1 MDIERIGI
9 PLFGKMAF
17 RTFHGGPFV
26 SCLRRNS
33 LEPIYITHAGEK
45 GAGLPGVSYIGLPE
59 PPPLSRIETGLLR
72 PFRRFVTRTET
83 TELHFRDCIYQLTSG
98 NQPLG
103 PSMRYLA
110 CLAMA
115 RHARACARASVAWS
129 RCLSSHAGGASLL
142 GTAGIRG
149 LLMPGFG
156 SYGFDYVNPLVY
168 AAQRQGAAIIS
179 CVSNYDNVCSRGY
192 RGFMPD
198 KVAVWSNLMAE
209 DVHRLNDIPRDR
221 IVVTGPVQFDRY
233 FAAIPVGRE
242 EFLRE
247 RGLDPARKT
256 VLYAG
261 STNTLDLLHFMRVL
275 VDGTRRCC
283 GEAFNVVL
291 RPHPDPR
298 LMRSPAIRAC
308 VELAELRGDRVYVS
322 DPSRLSSDALNPDED
337 LDELHALLAYSDVLI
352 NHYST
357 LGLEAAVCNLPTIYV
372 NYDLYPQGFNVK
384 AMSWW
389 YRQTTHNRRPLRL
402 RAARVAQD
410 DNELLDAVI
419 ALAGDRSQQAAER
432 REYALSECDRL
443 DGKSTERLAMLVRE
457 TLHSTT
463 R

>member
-1 MDIERIGI
+1 MKIERIGI

-26 SCLRRNS
+26 ACLRRNS
-33 LEPIYITHAGEK
+33 LEPTYITHPGEK
-45 GAGLPGVSYIGLPE
+45 GAGLPGVSYVGLPD
-59 PPPLSRIETGLLR
+59 PPALSRIETGLLR

-83 TELHFRDCIYQLTSG
+83 TEMHFRDCIYQLTSG
-98 NQPLG
+98 TQPLG

-110 CLAMA
+110 FLALA
-115 RHARACARASVAWS
+115 RHVRVGARASVAWS
-129 RCLSSHAGGASLL
+129 KRLLSKAEGAELL
-142 GTAGIRG
+142 RSTGLRG

-168 AAQRQGAAIIS
+168 AAQREGAAIIS

-198 KVAVWSNLMAE
+198 RVAVWSDLMAE
-209 DVHRLNDIPRDR
+209 DVHRLNDIPRNR

-233 FAAIPVGRE
+233 FAPIRVARE
-242 EFLRE
+242 QFLRD

-256 VLYAG
+256 VMYAG
-261 STNTLDLLHFMRVL
+261 STNTLDLLHFMKVL
-275 VDGTRRCC
+275 VEGTRRCC

-308 VELAELRGDRVYVS
+308 MELAELRGDLVYVS
-322 DPSRLSSDALNPDED
+322 DPGRLSSDILNPDSD
-337 LDELHALLAYSDVLI
+337 LDELHALLTYSDVLI

-357 LGLEAAVCNLPTIYV
+357 LGLEAAVCGLPTIYV
-372 NYDLYPQGFNVK
+372 DYDLYAHGFNVK

-389 YRQTTHNRRPLRL
+389 YRQTSHNRRPLRL
-402 RAARVAQD
+402 RAARVVQD

-419 ALAGDRSQQAAER
+419 SYAGDRSQQAGER
-432 REYALSECDRL
+432 REYALSECGYL
-443 DGKSTERLAMLVRE
+443 DGLATERLAVLVRE
-457 TLHSTT
+457 TLQSTT